1 MAFAVFRK
9 LRATSYGTTSALKL
23 PGVELSVG
31 TALPDTVELHEV
43 PNIKYRYVVVDNRTV
58 GVDSGYAEDHRSLR
72 MSSFKACRS
81 GRSGRPSPQPNFCTN

>member
-1 MAFAVFRK
+1 
-9 LRATSYGTTSALKL
+9 
-23 PGVELSVG
+23 
-31 TALPDTVELHEV
+31 V